1 MRKIKIGFIGC
12 GNMGGAI
19 ASRVAQYEDAIVFV
33 SDYSVEK
40 AEKFASEIGA
50 ATSDNFE
57 IAKKCDYIFLA
68 VKPQVMAGVL
78 TEIKETLA
86 SRKDRFVLVSMAAGI
101 TIEKIKSLCG
111 DFSVIRIM
119 PNTPV
124 AVGCG
129 MIVYATSADV
139 SKEETE
145 NFAAFMKDCGRLDPI
160 DEGKIDAATAI
171 HGCGPAFVYMFAN
184 AMADAGVANGLTRD
198 QAMEYSAQ
206 TLLGAAKMILESGK
220 HPMELKDNVCSP
232 GGSTIAGVM
241 ALDGYAFNAGVE
253 AAVNAAYERTKE
265 LGK

>member
-1 MRKIKIGFIGC
+1 MSKIKIGFIGC

-19 ASRVAQYEDAIVFV
+19 ALQVAHYPDAEVYV
-33 SDYSVEK
+33 SDYSAEK
-40 AEKFASEIGA
+40 AEVFAKEIGGI
-50 ATSDNFE
+50 ATTNAE
-57 IAKKCDYIFLA
+57 IAKKCEYIFLA
-68 VKPQVMAGVL
+68 VKPQVLPGVL
-78 TEIKETLA
+78 EGIKGELCA
-86 SRKDRFVLVSMAAGI
+86 REDRFVLVSMAAGV
-101 TIEKIKSLCG
+101 TIDKIKSLAG
-111 DFSVIRIM
+111 DFPVIRIM

-129 MIVYATSADV
+129 MIVYAVSADV
-139 SKEETE
+139 ANSET
-145 NFAAFMKDCGRLDPI
+145 AAFLGFMASCGRLDSL
-160 DEGKIDAATAI
+160 DEVKIDAATAI

-198 QAMEYSAQ
+198 QAKEYSAQ
-206 TLLGAAKMILESGK
+206 TLLGAAKMILETGK

>member
-1 MRKIKIGFIGC
+1 MAEQIITTK
-12 GNMGGAI
+12 GNPYPNGVTLQKDGSLNI
-19 ASRVAQYEDAIVFV
+19 A
-33 SDYSVEK
+33 
-40 AEKFASEIGA
+40 
-50 ATSDNFE
+50 
-57 IAKKCDYIFLA
+57 
-68 VKPQVMAGVL
+68 
-78 TEIKETLA
+78 
-86 SRKDRFVLVSMAAGI
+86 VSMS
-101 TIEKIKSLCG
+101 K
-111 DFSVIRIM
+111 M
-119 PNTPV
+119 N
-124 AVGCG
+124 CG

-198 QAMEYSAQ
+198 KAKEYSAQ